1 MIETYDFLVVCT
13 AAAITAI
20 ILLSV
25 LARGNDRPAGRHHP
39 RQDVEPA
46 ISVLLKDDMIVDA
59 TDETRDLMA
68 GKNITWHDL
77 VASLRARFP
86 SLPDHVPRE
95 RQLFSSAKP
104 DDDGY
109 IEVDKVGSRMRLT
122 LCDRPASS
130 ADLHQLRS
138 AQSELDLLRVA
149 LGKAPNPIWKSD
161 SKNRTDWSNNAYD
174 TLTASVESY
183 QPGAPIFDVPSNGL
197 EHMRTRR
204 TCLTSA
210 RGDAQRWFDITSAQ
224 HGASWLHFGIDVTA
238 VVRAEIAQRNFVQTL
253 TKTFAY
259 LPIGLAIF
267 DRNRQLALFNPA
279 LIDLTQLS
287 AEFLSGRPNLLSFFD
302 RLREG
307 RMMPEPKNYH
317 GWREQMADLV
327 AAASDDRYSETWSLA
342 SGLTYKVTGRPH
354 PDGAIAFLFEDISA
368 EISLTRRFR
377 SELEL
382 SQCVIDTLDDAIAI
396 FSQNGVLSFSNTAY
410 RTLWKS
416 DPDSSFAEMTV
427 VDATRQW
434 QELCH
439 PSPMWGELRDFVV
452 QGHDRAAWE
461 MRVTHRNGGQ
471 ILCQITPVSGGST
484 LVSFA
489 CETPTLPIRQLDTQ
503 SV

>member
-1 MIETYDFLVVCT
+1 MIELYDFLVVCA

-20 ILLSV
+20 ILLTV
-25 LARGNDRPAGRHHP
+25 LARGTDHP
-39 RQDVEPA
+39 RRRPNNRHDVEPA
-46 ISVLLKDDMIVDA
+46 ISALLKDGTIVDA
-59 TDETRDLMA
+59 TDEARELMTGERATWRDLTA
-68 GKNITWHDL
+68 D
-77 VASLRARFP
+77 LRARFP
-86 SLPDHVPRE
+86 SLPDQAPSD
-95 RQLFSSAKP
+95 RQLFPSAKP
-104 DDDGY
+104 EDDGY
-109 IEVDKVGSRMRLT
+109 IEVTKAGSRMRVT

-138 AQSELDLLRVA
+138 AQAELDLLRAA
-149 LGKAPNPIWKSD
+149 LGTAPNPIWQSD
-161 SKNRTDWSNNAYD
+161 RTHRTDWSNKAYD
-174 TLTASVESY
+174 TLTASVESS
-183 QPGAPIFDVPSNGL
+183 QPGAPVFDMPSNGL

-259 LPIGLAIF
+259 LPTGLAIF

-307 RMMPEPKNYH
+307 RMMPEPKNYNS
-317 GWREQMADLV
+317 WREQMADLV

-396 FSQNGVLSFSNTAY
+396 FSQNGVLTFSNAAY
-410 RTLWKS
+410 RALWRS
-416 DPDSSFAEMTV
+416 DPDSTFAEMTV
-427 VDATRQW
+427 VDATRHW
-434 QELCH
+434 QDLCH

-461 MRVTHRNGGQ
+461 MRVTHRNDMQ
-471 ILCQITPVSGGST
+471 ILCQVTPVSGGST

-489 CETPTLPIRQLDTQ
+489 CEAPMPPIRQLDMQ
-503 SV
+503 SA